1 MKEEG
6 DQLMKALLAMILVAA
21 LLAGC
26 MAPTA
31 TVTTPAPP
39 AATPEPAPAEPAETP
54 AAAWQQYVNS
64 EAGFRI
70 DYPATWTQEALP
82 DQNNG
87 LLKGVALRG
96 PEGSIELYWGVG
108 FGGACPDGYQPL
120 TVAQGELSTC
130 YVQNADSTE
139 NWEQIYTQLG
149 DVTFGGRAFT
159 SNANPASRETVLAI
173 LATLAFD
180 QWTPPAAQPSE
191 SDLAAICPA
200 ATEGTTLHVSPENGW
215 CFLYPS
221 SLRLEP
227 DPFRPD
233 EAVNLI
239 GEPLDATAMES
250 VAVNLSVANNGP
262 ADGLDSAQYA
272 NQWLDLNLPGRD
284 PLEMF
289 DVIGGQPATI
299 FSNLPGFF
307 AQQGA
312 FIVAND
318 TKYQIVLQPRPGDVP
333 ELDKQVAQAWDTV
346 TQSIVFLPPQNDRVV
361 VRPGDVCPEETAGA
375 TLYIHPV
382 DGYCLLLPDGFAVDP
397 DFPARIVGGP
407 EYGPVEGF
415 DSVRA
420 SLGIGVYALGEQ
432 TPEQAL
438 QPISEQIDANSVQTT
453 TIAGYPA
460 VVYDFTG
467 GPWRQRNAQIVV
479 GDLVYTFVGQPWDAV
494 EFPEALA
501 DVELLWNAAVDSIA
515 FFDKWR

>member
-1 MKEEG
+1 
-6 DQLMKALLAMILVAA
+6 MKALLAIIVLAV
-21 LLAGC
+21 LLAAC
-26 MAPTA
+26 AAPLA
-31 TVTTPAPP
+31 NVTTPAPP
-39 AATPEPAPAEPAETP
+39 AAIPEPAPAEPAETP
-54 AAAWQQYVNS
+54 VAAWQQYINS

-70 DYPATWTQEALP
+70 DYPAIWTQETLP

-108 FGGACPDGYQPL
+108 FGGVCPDGYQPL

-130 YVQNADSTE
+130 YAKNADGTE

-149 DVTFGGRAFT
+149 DVTFGSRAFT
-159 SNANPASRETVLAI
+159 INADPASRERILAS

-191 SDLAAICPA
+191 PDLASSCPPK
-200 ATEGTTLHVSPENGW
+200 TEDTTLVVSPENGW

-227 DPFRPD
+227 DMLRPE
-233 EAVNLI
+233 EAVMLL

-272 NQWLDLNLPGRD
+272 NRWLELNMPGMD
-284 PLEMF
+284 TLEQHAT
-289 DVIGGQPATI
+289 IGGQPAVI
-299 FSNLPGFF
+299 FDNLPGFF

-318 TKYQIVLQPRPGDVP
+318 SKYQITLRPRPGDVP
-333 ELDKQVAQAWDTV
+333 ELDEQVAQAWDTV
-346 TQSIVFLPPQNDRVV
+346 TQSIAFFPPQNQRSV
-361 VRPGDVCPEETAGA
+361 VRPGDVCPEEKEGT
-375 TLYIHPV
+375 TLHV
-382 DGYCLLLPDGFAVDP
+382 NLLDGYCLLLPEGFAVDP
-397 DFPARIVGGP
+397 DLPARVVGGP

-420 SLGIGVYALGEQ
+420 SLAVGVYPLGDQ
-432 TPEQAL
+432 SAEQAL
-438 QPISEQIDANSVQTT
+438 QPISPQIDANSVQTAA
-453 TIAGYPA
+453 ISGYPA

-479 GDLVYTFVGQPWDAV
+479 GDWVYTFVGQPWDEAK
-494 EFPEALA
+494 FPQALA
-501 DVELLWNAAVDSIA
+501 DVETLWNAAVESIA

>member
-1 MKEEG
+1 
-6 DQLMKALLAMILVAA
+6 MKALLAMILLAA

-26 MAPTA
+26 AAPTA

-39 AATPEPAPAEPAETP
+39 AATPEPAPSEPTETP
-54 AAAWQQYVNS
+54 AAAWQQYVNT
-64 EAGFRI
+64 EADFRI
-70 DYPATWTQEALP
+70 DYPATWAQEALP

-120 TVAQGELSTC
+120 TVAQGELNTC
-130 YVQNADSTE
+130 YVQNADGTE

-159 SNANPASRETVLAI
+159 SNADPASRETILAS
-173 LATLAFD
+173 LATLTFD
-180 QWTPPAAQPSE
+180 QWAPPAALPSE
-191 SDLAAICPA
+191 PDLAAICPA
-200 ATEGTTLHVSPENGW
+200 ETEDATLHVSPENGW

-227 DPFRPD
+227 DPFRPE

-239 GEPLDATAMES
+239 GEPLDATALES

-272 NQWLDLNLPGRD
+272 NQWLELNLPGMD
-284 PLEMF
+284 PLELF

-299 FSNLPGFF
+299 FDNLPGLF
-307 AQQGA
+307 AQRGA

-318 TKYQIVLQPRPGDVP
+318 SKYQITLQPRPGDVP
-333 ELDKQVAQAWDTV
+333 ELDEQATQAWDTV
-346 TQSIVFLPPQNDRVV
+346 TQSIVFFPPQNTRAV
-361 VRPGDVCPEETAGA
+361 VRPDDVCPQVRNGR
-375 TLYIHPV
+375 TLHV
-382 DGYCLLLPDGFAVDP
+382 NLLDGYCLLLPEGFAVDP

-415 DSVRA
+415 ESVRA
-420 SLGIGVYALGEQ
+420 SLAVGTNALGDQ
-432 TPEQAL
+432 TLEQAL
-438 QPISEQIDANSVQTT
+438 QPISPQIDASSVQTT

-479 GDLVYTFVGQPWDAV
+479 GDWVYTFVGQPWDEAK
-494 EFPEALA
+494 FPQALA
-501 DVELLWNAAVDSIA
+501 DVETLWNAAVDSIA

>member
-1 MKEEG
+1 MKTVAM
-6 DQLMKALLAMILVAA
+6 LMIVAGLLVAA
-21 LLAGC
+21 CA
-26 MAPTA
+26 APPA
-31 TVTTPAPP
+31 TVMTPAPV
-39 AATPEPAPAEPAETP
+39 ATPEPMPTSAPAEPAETP
-54 AAAWQQYVNS
+54 AVAWQQYANS

-70 DYPATWTQEALP
+70 DYPAHWTQETLP

-120 TVAQGELSTC
+120 AVAQGELNTC
-130 YVQNADSTE
+130 YVQNADGTE
-139 NWEQIYTQLG
+139 NWEQIYTQLD

-159 SNANPASRETVLAI
+159 SNADPSSREVILAS
-173 LATLAFD
+173 LATLNFD
-180 QWTPPAAQPSE
+180 QWTPPAAQPGDP
-191 SDLAAICPA
+191 DLAAICPA
-200 ATEGTTLHVSPENGW
+200 ATDGTTLHVSPENGW

-227 DPFRPD
+227 DPFRPAD
-233 EAVNLI
+233 VVTLI

-262 ADGLDSAQYA
+262 ADGLDSVQYA

-318 TKYQIVLQPRPGDVP
+318 TKYQIVMQPRPGDVP
-333 ELDKQVAQAWDTV
+333 ELDVQATQAWDTV
-346 TQSIVFLPPQNDRVV
+346 TQSIVFFPPQNERVV
-361 VRPGDVCPEETAGA
+361 VRPDDVCLKEADGA
-375 TLYIHPV
+375 TLHVSLV
-382 DGYCLLLPDGFAVDP
+382 DGYCLLLDA
-397 DFPARIVGGP
+397 ARQSGGWLLPVAARGLRRRSRLPGALRGRAGAGVGG
-407 EYGPVEGF
+407 GL
-415 DSVRA
+415 R
-420 SLGIGVYALGEQ
+420 
-432 TPEQAL
+432 
-438 QPISEQIDANSVQTT
+438 QTT

-467 GPWRQRNAQIVV
+467 GPWRQRNAQIVA
-479 GDLVYTFVGQPWDAV
+479 GDWVYTFVGQPWDAV

-501 DVELLWNAAVDSIA
+501 GVETLWNAAVESIA

>member
-1 MKEEG
+1 MKT
-6 DQLMKALLAMILVAA
+6 LALWMLVAGLLVAA
-21 LLAGC
+21 CA
-26 MAPTA
+26 APQA
-31 TVTTPAPP
+31 TMTTPAPI
-39 AATPEPAPAEPAETP
+39 ATPEPMPTSAPAEPAETP
-54 AAAWQQYVNS
+54 AVAWQQYVNS

-96 PEGSIELYWGVG
+96 PEGSIELSWGVG

-120 TVAQGELSTC
+120 AVAQGELNTC
-130 YVQNADSTE
+130 YVQNADGTE

-159 SNANPASRETVLAI
+159 SNADPASRETILAS

-180 QWTPPAAQPSE
+180 QWTPPAAQPAE
-191 SDLAAICPA
+191 PDLAAICPA

-227 DPFRPD
+227 DPLRPD

-239 GEPLDATAMES
+239 GEPLDATALES

-272 NQWLDLNLPGRD
+272 NQWLELNLPGMD

-299 FSNLPGFF
+299 FNNLPGFF

-312 FIVAND
+312 FIVANE
-318 TKYQIVLQPRPGDVP
+318 TKVQIVIQPRPGDVP
-333 ELDKQVAQAWDTV
+333 ELDEQATQAWDTV
-346 TQSIVFLPPQNDRVV
+346 TQSIVFFPPQSERIV
-361 VRPGDVCPEETAGA
+361 VRPADVCPEETAGT
-375 TLYIHPV
+375 TLHVNQV
-382 DGYCLLLPDGFAVDP
+382 DGYCLLLPEGFAVDP

-420 SLGIGVYALGEQ
+420 SLAVGTNALGDQ

-453 TIAGYPA
+453 TIAGHPA

-467 GPWRQRNAQIVV
+467 GPWRQRNAQIMV
-479 GDLVYTFVGQPWDAV
+479 GDWVYTFVAQPWDAV
-494 EFPEALA
+494 KFPQALA
-501 DVELLWNAAVDSIA
+501 DVETLWNAAVESIA